1 MHRILE
7 LIHRS
12 PEQAWTLES
21 LGEKVGMSRATVARQ
36 FHKIVGMPPLAYIAN
51 WRMMKAHHL
60 TMHSGLS
67 FEDIADLT
75 GFSSARSLSK
85 AFQRKYGY
93 TPSQLRK
100 GRERESI

>member
-1 MHRILE
+1 MLE
-7 LIHRS
+7 LIHRN

-36 FHKIVGMPPLAYIAN
+36 FHKTVGMPPLAYIAN

-60 TMHSGLS
+60 AKHSGLS
-67 FEDIADLT
+67 FEEVAELA

-100 GRERESI
+100 GLEEKTTG